1 VRPLWLLPVGN
12 RSRLVIISPGQ
23 PSTHARNEAITH
35 FRSPRKIITTPPL
48 VIMAAAAVAL
58 PAVPAHAL
66 SATTCTGSSVITYTP
81 GLTNTAQTVT
91 YTETDTFS
99 PCASTDSTLTSGTS
113 AVTIALPGASCLAA
127 PSLTPDTS
135 YIITWNNGRTS
146 TISLSF
152 TDVIVEGIEQ
162 VTGTGAI
169 TSGEF
174 AGGNATIVWAYTV
187 PDPLQCATS
196 QGVTTQTGTIVA
208 QITTL

>member
-1 VRPLWLLPVGN
+1 MVAAGRQSIASRDHFA
-12 RSRLVIISPGQ
+12 RSAFGS
-23 PSTHARNEAITH
+23 RNEAIMH
-35 FRSPRKIITTPPL
+35 FRRPRKIITTLPL
-48 VIMAAAAVAL
+48 IILAAAAAVAL

-66 SATTCTGSSVITYTP
+66 SSTTCAGSSVITYTP

-99 PCASTDSTLTSGTS
+99 PCTSTDSTLTSGTS

-135 YIITWNNGRTS
+135 YIISWNNDNTS

-152 TDVIVEGIEQ
+152 TDVIAEGIEQ

-174 AGGNATIVWAYTV
+174 AGGNATIVWVYTV